1 MTNTTEC
8 TSLVPETQMQ
18 TLMIEA
24 AEPEILLPVKKCIQ
38 FEMMKING
46 QTVDVPVEVLIHE
59 TADEVRKIH
68 PLATIEETGALLC
81 YKDGVFVRGGEAKVE
96 ALLHKSFHG
105 YECFDPVQTPKKVIA
120 HLKGLTM
127 ASKDKFDADLDIIN
141 MKNGLYNWRK
151 KTLYKHSPNYLSLIQ
166 IPVIY
171 DLAARCPRIE
181 TVLRRVL
188 SETDI
193 VKFKEFAGYCL
204 YRHYPIQKVFILL
217 GPGQTGKSY
226 VLDVLRQFVGDEN
239 ACSVSLTNLVNNRF
253 AGSDLFGRL
262 LDVVNEMDSG
272 ELLSSDLFKQIT
284 GGSKDPIRA
293 ERKYEHAF
301 DFINFAKLAFAT
313 NKFPKSRDDTTGFWR
328 RFEILLCYHVFTAD
342 EYDTETLD
350 HLTDPEELSGFFNV
364 VIGMLPELL
373 ERRAFTNGM
382 TPEQVKEIWEAN
394 SVPIV
399 DFADRFIDAHAAD
412 QVIPKDALH
421 EWFLKYCRLVGTT
434 EAEWTIRKFNS
445 ELKKIIPEF
454 KNNWHDKT
462 CRVNGKG
469 CKVWYDTRF
478 KEDEFKIFEQE
489 VRKPRKT

>member
-8 TSLVPETQMQ
+8 TSLVPEVHMQ

-38 FEMMKING
+38 FEMMKLDG
-46 QTVDVPVEVLIHE
+46 KQVEVPVYVLIHE
-59 TADEVRKIH
+59 TADEVRKIVS
-68 PLATIEETGALLC
+68 LVTIEETGSMLC
-81 YKDGVFVRGGEAKVE
+81 YKEGVFVRGGEVKVE

-151 KTLYKHSPNYLSLIQ
+151 KTLYKHSPDYLSLIQ

-181 TVLRRVL
+181 TVLKRVL
-188 SETDI
+188 SATDI

-204 YRHYPIQKVFILL
+204 YRHYPIKKVFILL

-239 ACSVSLTNLVNNRF
+239 ACSVSLTNLANNRF
-253 AGSDLFGRL
+253 AGSDLFGKL

-284 GGSKDPIRA
+284 GG
-293 ERKYEHAF
+293 
-301 DFINFAKLAFAT
+301 AKIQSAQRENTSMHL
-313 NKFPKSRDDTTGFWR
+313 
-328 RFEILLCYHVFTAD
+328 ILL
-342 EYDTETLD
+342 
-350 HLTDPEELSGFFNV
+350 
-364 VIGMLPELL
+364 ILPSSPLP
-373 ERRAFTNGM
+373 RTSSRKAVM
-382 TPEQVKEIWEAN
+382 TPPAFGGALKSSYAIMSSLPMNTTRRLWITLTTLK
-394 SVPIV
+394 SL
-399 DFADRFIDAHAAD
+399 ADSLM
-412 QVIPKDALH
+412 K
-421 EWFLKYCRLVGTT
+421 
-434 EAEWTIRKFNS
+434 
-445 ELKKIIPEF
+445 
-454 KNNWHDKT
+454 
-462 CRVNGKG
+462 
-469 CKVWYDTRF
+469 
-478 KEDEFKIFEQE
+478 
-489 VRKPRKT
+489 